1 MQHTKQ
7 RVDNSRLGY
16 FVTFFYTDTSSCCF
30 SYCVVLFSVIATLAE
45 AEGNLNHIISV
56 SGNQV
61 SVSSVRTESI
71 DEPGERG
78 KEEAEFDTVVST
90 VHTDA
95 QYTKKK
101 KKESSWT

>member
-1 MQHTKQ
+1 M
-7 RVDNSRLGY
+7 
-16 FVTFFYTDTSSCCF
+16 
-30 SYCVVLFSVIATLAE
+30 
-45 AEGNLNHIISV
+45 
-56 SGNQV
+56 

-90 VHTDA
+90 VYTDA